1 MVVKIVEDKKKSKAS
16 PSNDDFKDT
25 SVPYRIVTKEMKQEK
40 KEEK

>member
-1 MVVKIVEDKKKSKAS
+1 MAEDKDKPKSS
-16 PSNDDFKDT
+16 SSNDDFNDT